1 MKRTETTSAR
11 IARIA
16 AKILAVKEPLS
27 DVVFWHQKGGRFV
40 PGRIAWAD
48 ILALAGSVLTQTASR
63 PPVKRAKP
71 NGRVSVGPWKYRRR
85 GVVKK

>member
-48 ILALAGSVLTQTASR
+48 ILALAGSVLTQAPSK
-63 PPVKRAKP
+63 PKKRAKP
-71 NGRVSVGPWKYRRR
+71 NGRVKVGPWKYRRR
-85 GVVKK
+85 GVVKG